1 MMPRR
6 EPDLFEWTPPAS
18 YPESPG
24 YKEATTSKEAAEK
37 MKPRAGTLR
46 DAVLTA
52 LRVAWPQGLTAD
64 ECAAKLGKKEFSI
77 RPRLSELRK
86 MRAIEPRSTQGIVE
100 RRKNESGEDAIVW
113 VARRAFGVW

>member
-1 MMPRR
+1 MTPR

-24 YKEATTSKEAAEK
+24 YKEATTSKEAAAK

-46 DAVLTA
+46 EQVLTA

-64 ECAAKLGKKEFSI
+64 EVAAKIGKREFSI
-77 RPRLSELRK
+77 RPRLTELK
-86 MRAIEPRSTQGIVE
+86 ALRAIEPRTEKGIVQ
-100 RRKNESGEDAIVW
+100 RRKNESGLDAIVW
-113 VARRAFGVW
+113 VARRSYGEW